1 MPFIR
6 VLIVD
11 DSSVVRRTLK
21 TVLLSDPDFNLVGA
35 GCDGKEG
42 IELALKLKPDLVILD
57 VDMPKMNGL
66 EVLAELKKK
75 TPELPIIMFS
85 SLLQKGSVITLDA
98 ISLGADD
105 YYCKPSTGSPDETI
119 ELLKKDFLPR
129 IKAVYK
135 KNQSSSGVYNLP
147 QAAKKIHSQNIK
159 SIPPKILA
167 IGVSAGGPEALKILL
182 MALPSPL
189 PVPAVI
195 TQHMPAGFTKS
206 LADHLNTQTRHAV
219 TEAVDGDTLINGK
232 FLLAPGDYHMVIE
245 PCLAGNK
252 VRLNKDAPEN
262 YCRPAVDPMLRSVA
276 KVYGSAVLTV
286 ILTGMG
292 QDGLEGCKVIHKAG
306 GKILVQDQA
315 TSVVWGMPG
324 SVFKEGLAEEALSI
338 HDLSA
343 AIMTRLNQK
352 QSL

>member
-1 MPFIR
+1 MPLIR

-21 TVLLSDPDFNLVGA
+21 TVLLSDPDFSVVGA
-35 GCDGKEG
+35 GSDGKEG

-57 VDMPKMNGL
+57 VDMPRMNGL

-75 TPELPIIMFS
+75 NPELSIIMFS
-85 SLLQKGSVITLDA
+85 SLVQKGSVITLDA

-105 YYCKPSTGSPDETI
+105 YFCKPSTGSSEETI
-119 ELLKKDFLPR
+119 ELLKKDLLPR
-129 IKAVYK
+129 LKAILK
-135 KNQSSSGVYNLP
+135 KNQSSSGVFNLP
-147 QAAKKIHSQNIK
+147 QAAKKVSKENIK
-159 SIPPKILA
+159 SITPKILA
-167 IGVSAGGPEALKILL
+167 IGVSAGGPEALKVLL
-182 MALPSPL
+182 TALPPI

-206 LADHLNTQTRHAV
+206 LADHLNSQTRHTV
-219 TEAVDGDTLINGK
+219 TEAVDGDTLVVGK

-252 VRLNKDAPEN
+252 VRLNQDAPEN

-276 KVYGSAVLTV
+276 KIYGASALTV

-292 QDGLEGCKVIHKAG
+292 QDGLEGCRVIHKAG

-324 SVFKEGLAEEALSI
+324 SVYKEGLAEEALSI
-338 HDLSA
+338 HDLSS
-343 AIMTRLNQK
+343 AIMGRLNQK
-352 QSL
+352 